1 MFKPKMTLT
10 SQTCLTEMF
19 GPHMK
24 KLAHE
29 DNPDSIKYYVKKYI
43 LNNKELFKG
52 KKVLDVPAGSGITS
66 RILNEVGAKVYPY
79 DLFPEFFHESKE
91 TCKFCDLTEKIP
103 EKDGFFDIVICQE
116 GIEHLP
122 NACHA
127 LGEMNR
133 VLKKNGLLIITTP
146 NYSSLQARLS
156 NLIFESENSKRF
168 MPPNEYES
176 IWFSG
181 KKTSSASRAK
191 YYFGHAFLLG
201 IQKFRLLW
209 KINGFDLM
217 ELVKNKVKMRNFFL
231 FVLWY
236 PFLLFGSFYLWQKN
250 TRKLNTE
257 KNARNIVF
265 KEQLKLNLSLTI
277 LLHSHL
283 FVVLKKTKTTNEA
296 FQIYKTENIKLFK
309 ET

>member
-1 MFKPKMTLT
+1 
-10 SQTCLTEMF
+10 
-19 GPHMK
+19 MK
-24 KLAHE
+24 KIRHE

-43 LNNKELFKG
+43 LRNRGLFEG
-52 KKVLDVPAGSGITS
+52 KKVLDVPAGSGVTS
-66 RILNEVGAKVYPY
+66 RILNEVGARVYPC

-103 EKDGFFDIVICQE
+103 QADGVFDIVICQE

-122 NACHA
+122 NPFHA

-146 NYSSLQARLS
+146 NYSNLQSRLS
-156 NLIFESENSKRF
+156 YMIFESENSKRF

-176 IWFSG
+176 IWFS
-181 KKTSSASRAK
+181 KKKATASSKTK

-209 KINGFDLM
+209 KINGFDLV
-217 ELVKNKVKMRNFFL
+217 ELINNKVKTRNLFL
-231 FVLWY
+231 LFLWY
-236 PFLLFGSFYLWQKN
+236 PFIAAHSLLLWRKN
-250 TRKLNTE
+250 IKKSNPDLENKHT
-257 KNARNIVF
+257 VF
-265 KEQLKLNLSLTI
+265 KEQVQLNLSLTV

-283 FVVLKKTKTTNEA
+283 FVVLKKTKTSAEA
-296 FQIYKTENIKLFK
+296 FKLYKTENSNLFH